1 MWQGGPWSLLGGS
14 SHLLSRLYPLT
25 LLLPLIS
32 SLTTKYLVQ
41 DAATPSWAE
50 ENAPK
55 DRVVLG
61 TGSMEQ
67 FVFQIVFH
75 HLVKHIFGLY
85 ASTLFPFTLGDSI
98 NCCTPTLV
106 IGNLLRGLQRRLLWF
121 GRDVRAWDGSI
132 PEPLQTAAAMLLLE
146 FVDLSQN
153 PFGLA
158 PGVLHD
164 AIRALIRGMSHS
176 ILIMSWGIYYITKA
190 GCQVWYS

>member
-1 MWQGGPWSLLGGS
+1 MWQGVPWSLLGGS

-41 DAATPSWAE
+41 DAVTPSWAE

-85 ASTLFPFTLGDSI
+85 ASTLFPFTLG
-98 NCCTPTLV
+98 TLFIV
-106 IGNLLRGLQRRLLWF
+106 ARLLWSLETF
-121 GRDVRAWDGSI
+121 YADCSADFCGLDVMSG
-132 PEPLQTAAAMLLLE
+132 
-146 FVDLSQN
+146 
-153 PFGLA
+153 
-158 PGVLHD
+158 PGTEASPNHYRPRPPCFCLK
-164 AIRALIRGMSHS
+164 SS
-176 ILIMSWGIYYITKA
+176 T
-190 GCQVWYS
+190 

>member
-1 MWQGGPWSLLGGS
+1 MWQGVPWSLLGGS

-41 DAATPSWAE
+41 DAVTPSWAE

-67 FVFQIVFH
+67 FIFQIVFH

-98 NCCTPTLV
+98 YCCTPTLV